1 MFSEK
6 THMKSDL
13 DHLMRARDLQA
24 IIVTGDAH
32 DNTPR
37 SYLSNGAHITGGYV
51 LKVTGRDPVL
61 IVNGME
67 TEEAAKSGLQVLSYS
82 DLGYAQMM
90 IAANGSETQAGIALW
105 GEMLRRFDVPPGK
118 VGIYGVGSLHTQ
130 IEFTRLLSAAFPEY
144 QFVGETGM
152 TLFDEAYVTKDAAE
166 LTVIRSVALRTNEVM
181 AEAWAYI
188 GGHRAADGVV
198 VKQDGTPL
206 TIGDVK
212 RFVRRALLDRDLEDT
227 DMIFAQGR
235 DGGFPHSRGE
245 ADMALRLGQAIVF
258 DLFPRQLGGGYHHD
272 MTRTWSIG
280 YATPEVERAYRQ
292 VMDAFDI
299 AVETFR
305 PGIEAK
311 KLQEAVLDYFEGAG
325 HPTGRSQPGTSVGY
339 VHSLGHGVG
348 LNIHERP
355 GLRHLSTDTLTVGN
369 VITVEPGLY
378 YPEQGFGVR
387 IEDTLYISES
397 GELISLTDF
406 HKDLVL
412 PLQS

>member
-1 MFSEK
+1 
-6 THMKSDL
+6 MKSDL
-13 DHLMRARDLQA
+13 DQLMAARHLTA
-24 IIVTGDAH
+24 IVVTGEAH
-32 DNTPR
+32 DNPPR
-37 SYLSNGAHITGGYV
+37 SYLSNGAHVTGGYII
-51 LKVTGRDPVL
+51 KKQGSDPVMV
-61 IVNGME
+61 VNGME
-67 TEEAAKSGLQVLSYS
+67 TEEAAKSGLQVFSYS
-82 DLGYAQMM
+82 DLGYAQMVTE
-90 IAANGSETQAGIALW
+90 AKGDATKAGIALW
-105 GEMLRRFDVPPGK
+105 GAMLQRFGITSGR
-118 VGIYGVGSLHTQ
+118 VGIYGVGNLHSQ
-130 IEFTRLLSAAFPEY
+130 IEFTRLLSETYPAY

-152 TLFDEAYVTKDAAE
+152 TLFDEAYITKDEAE
-166 LTVIRSVALRTNEVM
+166 LTIIRSVAKRTTEVV
-181 AEAWAYI
+181 AATWDYI
-188 GGHRAADGVV
+188 SGHRAAGEAV
-198 VKQDGTPL
+198 VKADGSPL

-245 ADMALRLGQAIVF
+245 ADMALKLGQAIVF
-258 DLFPRQLGGGYHHD
+258 DIFPRQLGGGYHHD

-280 YATPEVERAYRQ
+280 YATPEVERVYQQ

-311 KLQEAVLDYFEGAG
+311 KLQEAVLDHFEAAG
-325 HPTGRSQPGTSVGY
+325 HPTGRSTPGTSVGY

-355 GLRHLSTDTLTVGN
+355 GIGHLSPDKLVAGN
-369 VITVEPGLY
+369 LITIEPGLY

-387 IEDTLYISES
+387 IEDTFYITGS

-406 HKDLVL
+406 RKDLVL
-412 PLQS
+412 PLQES

>member
-1 MFSEK
+1 
-6 THMKSDL
+6 MKSDL
-13 DHLMRARDLQA
+13 DQLMAARQLAA
-24 IIVTGDAH
+24 IVVTGEAH
-32 DNTPR
+32 DNPPR
-37 SYLSNGAHITGGYV
+37 SYLSNGAHVTGGYII
-51 LKVTGRDPVL
+51 KRPGSDPIM

-67 TEEAAKSGLQVLSYS
+67 TEEAAKSGLQVLSHA
-82 DLGYAQMM
+82 DLGYAQM
-90 IAANGSETQAGIALW
+90 ISEAKGDLTKAGIALW
-105 GEMLRRFDVPPGK
+105 GEMLRRFDIPNGRI
-118 VGIYGVGSLHTQ
+118 GIYGVGNLHSQ
-130 IEFTRLLSAAFPEY
+130 IEFTRLLSAAYPAY
-144 QFVGETGM
+144 QFVGEMGL
-152 TLFDEAYVTKDAAE
+152 TLFDEAYITKSEDE
-166 LTVIRSVALRTNEVM
+166 LLIIRSVAQRTNEVV
-181 AEAWAYI
+181 AATWDYI
-188 GGHRAADGVV
+188 SGHRAEGETVVKADGS
-198 VKQDGTPL
+198 PL

-245 ADMALRLGQAIVF
+245 ADMALQRGQAIVF

-280 YATPEVERAYRQ
+280 YATPAVQRVYQQ

-305 PGIEAK
+305 PGIEAR
-311 KLQEAVLDYFEGAG
+311 KLQEAVLDHFESAG

-355 GLRHLSTDTLTVGN
+355 GIGHLSPDKLVAGN
-369 VITVEPGLY
+369 LITIEPGLY

-387 IEDTLYISES
+387 IEDTFYITGS
-397 GELISLTDF
+397 GELISLTEF
-406 HKDLVL
+406 RKDLVL
-412 PLQS
+412 PLQDS